1 MRRSI
6 LATAVVA
13 GLAATLSACG
23 GTTTPTTSAA
33 PGGSASAA
41 PTDGPVVRDANADL
55 VIWSDDKRA
64 AALQSATEA
73 FAKKQG
79 IKIAVQAVSK
89 DLQTNFITANQAGNG
104 PDVVLGAHDWIGN
117 MVQNSAIS
125 PVQIPSAAVAK
136 LSPIAVK
143 AMQFNGQSYGAPYAV
158 ETIGLFRNNKLTTVE
173 PKSIEE
179 LVTAAKASGAE
190 NPLCLPVG
198 QEGDAYHM
206 QPLFTSGGGYLF
218 AMSADGS
225 YDPKDMG
232 VGKPGSVEAATKI
245 AALAKDGVLKT
256 SIDGKNNISLF
267 TEGKCAYMVSGP
279 WALSDAKKAN
289 IDFTLSAIPGFE
301 GAQPAKA
308 FTGAQAMFVAS
319 KAKNKTVAEAFINE
333 ALTSEEIQTALYK
346 VDPRPPALVE
356 LNAKLAAEDANTAK
370 FGELAEKGDPMPNI
384 KEMAAIWAPL
394 GKAQSTVV
402 SGDAEPEAAMK
413 SAGDAI
419 AKAIAG

>member
-23 GTTTPTTSAA
+23 GTTTLTTSATQG
-33 PGGSASAA
+33 GGSSAA
-41 PTDGPVVRDANADL
+41 PTDGPVVRDAKADL

-64 AALQSATEA
+64 AALQSAVDA

-79 IKIAVQAVSK
+79 VTIAVQAVSK

-125 PVQIPSAAVAK
+125 PVQIPAATAAK

-158 ETIGLFRNNKLTTVE
+158 ETIGLYRNNKLTTVE

-198 QEGDAYHM
+198 PTESM
-206 QPLFTSGGGYLF
+206 
-218 AMSADGS
+218 
-225 YDPKDMG
+225 
-232 VGKPGSVEAATKI
+232 
-245 AALAKDGVLKT
+245 
-256 SIDGKNNISLF
+256 ISWR
-267 TEGKCAYMVSGP
+267 VSH
-279 WALSDAKKAN
+279 
-289 IDFTLSAIPGFE
+289 TLTRE
-301 GAQPAKA
+301 
-308 FTGAQAMFVAS
+308 AS
-319 KAKNKTVAEAFINE
+319 KVPP
-333 ALTSEEIQTALYK
+333 
-346 VDPRPPALVE
+346 PR
-356 LNAKLAAEDANTAK
+356 
-370 FGELAEKGDPMPNI
+370 
-384 KEMAAIWAPL
+384 
-394 GKAQSTVV
+394 S
-402 SGDAEPEAAMK
+402 
-413 SAGDAI
+413 
-419 AKAIAG
+419 